1 MTRREGNIPDRDTG
15 KNGKFFKSVPT
26 ALVGA
31 AGLSVGR
38 KLIGTSVGS
47 GSVDTSLGVGSVCRD
62 IGRGWVNRY
71 LGRGDQRG
79 YRLGEDQWGT
89 SVEMG
94 SGETLVGR
102 EGRASERLTAM
113 GEATSEGKENGKA
126 VELKVGKGQAVRFPE
141 SERGALGVLEK
152 AGVVPLNPEG
162 GGGWHQ
168 SWEMGE

>member
-1 MTRREGNIPDRDTG
+1 MEWDRYVETSVEVGSTDTSVGEG
-15 KNGKFFKSVPT
+15 S
-26 ALVGA
+26 
-31 AGLSVGR
+31 AGVSVGR
-38 KLIGTSVGS
+38 GS
-47 GSVDTSLGVGSVCRD
+47 AG
-62 IGRGWVNRY
+62 I
-71 LGRGDQRG
+71 
-79 YRLGEDQWGT
+79 

-94 SGETLVGR
+94 SGETSVGR

-126 VELKVGKGQAVRFPE
+126 VELKAGKGQAVRFPE

-152 AGVVPLNPEG
+152 VGVVPLNPDG